1 MPTMPQKL
9 LSTLSVLVAFVA
21 VMLLPAATQAQEQKV
36 IKVGTLKLI
45 HAITPYFYQQFAP
58 PGYKI
63 EVIPFESPTDGKNAV
78 VTGTVDF
85 GTFGIAAA
93 MLGAAAGEPVV
104 VIAPQCNAGMAIVAG
119 AKSDIAN
126 VKALKGKKVAIWPGS
141 TQEVVILERL
151 KAEGMTIKD
160 IQPIRLPFSDMAPA
174 LARGDIDAY
183 VGAEPGP
190 GISLANGTGKIVE
203 YPYSTP
209 IGSLNMVWAT
219 RQELIDKNPELV
231 KVMTGKIV
239 EYPYSTPIGSLNMVW
254 ATRQE
259 LIDKNPELVKVM
271 MEMHRK
277 ATEFALAN
285 RSEMVKM
292 TMQKLGQ
299 QQKSI
304 ELALP
309 NVQLT
314 WQIDDV
320 FVTRAKAYGQ
330 LMLEKKQIRE
340 LPDFDKFIN
349 AKFMPAAVA
358 VKK

>member
-1 MPTMPQKL
+1 MSSL
-9 LSTLSVLVAFVA
+9 LSLRRQFIAAALALLAPLALPTLHTA
-21 VMLLPAATQAQEQKV
+21 QAQEKV

-45 HAITPYFYQQFAP
+45 HGITPYFYQQFAP

-63 EVIPFESPTDGKNAV
+63 DVIPFETPTDSKNAV
-78 VTGTVDF
+78 VTGSVDF
-85 GTFGIAAA
+85 ATFGIAAA

-104 VIAPQCNAGMAIVAG
+104 IFAPQCNGGMAVVAST
-119 AKSDIAN
+119 KSDI
-126 VKALKGKKVAIWPGS
+126 KTIKDLKGKRVAIWPSS

-151 KAEGMTIKD
+151 KAEGMSIKD

-190 GISLANGTGKIVE
+190 GISLANGDGRIVE

-209 IGSLNMVWAT
+209 IGSLNMIWAT
-219 RQELIDKNPELV
+219 RQEMIDKNPDLV
-231 KVMTGKIV
+231 RI
-239 EYPYSTPIGSLNMVW
+239 
-254 ATRQE
+254 
-259 LIDKNPELVKVM
+259 M
-271 MEMHRK
+271 MDMHRK
-277 ATEFALAN
+277 ATEYAMSN
-285 RSEMVKM
+285 RAEMVKM

-304 ELALP
+304 ELAAP

-314 WQIDDV
+314 WKIDDE
-320 FVTRAKAYGQ
+320 FIKRAKAYGA

-340 LPDFDKFIN
+340 LPNFDRFIN
-349 AKFMPAAVA
+349 AKFMPADAPA
-358 VKK
+358 KK